1 MVSNKT
7 NFTLTKYI
15 DTMLSQQEQILKIAR
30 EHQKASDEHHMQ
42 EFDGDFA
49 EYPITS
55 YVLYTPPR
63 GKERPKANM
72 TNDGP
77 FQIQNRIGD
86 IYTLEN
92 LLTGKLF
99 DTHISALRPFNY
111 DPLRVIP
118 REVAMH
124 NAQEFIIDRILAHRG
139 NKNRSSQMKFLV
151 RWLGFTEEHDSWE
164 PYKLLRDTEQLIRY
178 LAENK
183 LKKFINKK
191 YK

>member
-7 NFTLTKYI
+7 NFTLTKYM

-118 REVAMH
+118 KEVAMQ
-124 NAQEFIIDRILAHRG
+124 NAQEFFIERILAHKG
-139 NKNRSSQMKFLV
+139 NKNRSSQMKFLI
-151 RWLGFTEEHDSWE
+151 RWLGYTEEHDS
-164 PYKLLRDTEQLIRY
+164 
-178 LAENK
+178 
-183 LKKFINKK
+183 
-191 YK
+191 